1 MRTTPGTRFSRRS
14 ALLAVGGLLTIGAA
28 VLVAHEG
35 HAPLPTRGARV
46 DAEKGTL
53 LLTADARA
61 GADVDTAPVE
71 QAAIEERVPAYASLV
86 APWSNQAFATARVPG
101 RVVRVAVTPGQRVSA
116 GDTIAEIES
125 LEIDTLQ
132 LDVLAARTDIALAEK
147 QVAELTK
154 SADAGAVA
162 GQMVID
168 AQTRLARNRNA
179 LDLAR
184 SKWLGL
190 GLPAVRL
197 DELMRRGEV
206 LPGLALPV
214 TAPVSGTVA
223 RADLTTGKVVEPA
236 EQLAEVIDLS
246 TVWVRI
252 EVLEKDLRRIA
263 VGQSVELRLAA
274 YPDEVFRTTVR
285 AGSQYLDAITN
296 VTTAWA
302 ELANPSG
309 SEPRFRPGMSGQ
321 AHLIVTDEAT
331 ATSGSATR
339 SIPPSRKHRL
349 TVPAAAI
356 LREGVERFVLVE
368 EANAVGSS
376 EYRKVPVVVG
386 RAAGGRVEII
396 AGSVFAGDR
405 VVTRGGH
412 ELGPFFAPTV
422 LRPTS
427 EAVRNIGLRVEPA
440 RIVALDEIRT
450 LDGAVDVPPAHRGF
464 AASQLAGTIHSIKTD
479 RGRSVTAG
487 EVLGEVFSP
496 ELLTMQQE
504 LLRIHLEVALAVD
517 RLDRLR
523 SAGVGVA
530 ATRVWEQESQVK
542 TLKAQA
548 DALRRKLLTV
558 GLISAQIDQL
568 LADKRPVGF
577 APVRAP
583 FAGVVVNFDKV
594 LGQAAAAHESLFEV
608 RDPAARAPIRGFV
621 PERDTNKIKP
631 GQIVRA
637 RLIADPNF
645 VGRGVVARSGGT
657 FGAENRT
664 QPIWV
669 DLDAGSAPALLH
681 GQLATLS
688 VVLGQRPPALAVPR
702 SSVAT
707 EGTTTFVFVQKTDG
721 TFDRRAVEIGP
732 ADDRFVTITR
742 GLADGEP
749 VAVAGVNELMT
760 AFSSLR

>member
-1 MRTTPGTRFSRRS
+1 MRTTPGTRLPHRT

-28 VLVAHEG
+28 VLIAHEG
-35 HAPLPTRGARV
+35 HAPLPTRGAQV

-71 QAAIEERVPAYASLV
+71 QSAIEERVPAYASLV
-86 APWSNQAFATARVPG
+86 APWPNQAFATARVPG
-101 RVVRVAVTPGQRVSA
+101 RVVRVAVTPGQRIAV

-184 SKWLGL
+184 GKWLGL
-190 GLPAVRL
+190 GLPAARL
-197 DELMRRGEV
+197 DELLRRGEV

-263 VGQSVELRLAA
+263 VGQLVELHLAA
-274 YPDEVFRTTVR
+274 YPGEVFRTTVR
-285 AGSQYLDAITN
+285 ARSQYLDATTN

-321 AHLIVTDEAT
+321 AHLVVTDEAPVP
-331 ATSGSATR
+331 SASANR
-339 SIPPSRKHRL
+339 PPSRKHRL
-349 TVPAAAI
+349 TVPATAI

-386 RAAGGRVEII
+386 RAAGGRVEVI
-396 AGSVFAGDR
+396 AGGVFAGDR

-422 LRPTS
+422 LRPTP
-427 EAVRNIGLRVEPA
+427 EAARNIGLRVEPA
-440 RIVALDEIRT
+440 RVVALDEIRT

-558 GLISAQIDQL
+558 GLISTQIDQL

-621 PERDTNKIKP
+621 PERDTDRIKP
-631 GQIVRA
+631 GQVVRA

-664 QPIWV
+664 QSIWV
-669 DLDAGSAPALLH
+669 DLDTGSAPALLH

-688 VVLGQRPPALAVPR
+688 IVLGQRPLALAVPR

-707 EGTTTFVFVQKTDG
+707 EGTAAFVFVQKTDG
-721 TFDRRAVEIGP
+721 TLDRRPVEIGP
-732 ADDRFVTITR
+732 TDDRFVTITR